1 MIRDAATQRQVQAA
15 HPNMSTW
22 LSANAGSGK
31 TKVLTDRVARLL
43 LSGISPEHI
52 LCLTYTKAAASEMQ
66 NRLFKRLGKW
76 AMLGDK
82 ALGQE
87 LIKLG
92 LDQTP
97 DSTTLRRART
107 LFARAIEAP
116 GGLKIQTIHSFCATI
131 LRRFPLEA
139 GVSPQFKEM
148 EERAAVLLC
157 NEVLET
163 MAQSADTPLVDAL
176 SLYAGEHSLEKLVQS
191 VVKYRHKLQ
200 LAAPRGEI
208 WARFGLAPG
217 LCEETVLSEVLSKE
231 HLDLIA
237 RIIPHLDRGG
247 KTDVKMAAQLRRIT
261 HASLSALAILEG
273 VFLFGGSAKNPFGA
287 KIGKFPSKDLRLGVM
302 AEDMPELEELMLQV
316 EGLRETRLS
325 LQAAQKTAVLH
336 EFSAAFL
343 PRYERQK
350 QLRGWLDFDDLI
362 LRARNLLSDP
372 KVADWVLYRLDGG
385 IDHIL
390 VDEAQ
395 DTSPVQWDVIQSLA
409 QEFTSGQGARADVA
423 RTIFVVGDKK
433 QSIYSFQGADPAEFD
448 RMKDEF
454 SERLKQSETPLL
466 DTTLE
471 YSFRSSSAILSVVDQ
486 TFQEHI
492 SSGFAADQ
500 KHRAFKTD
508 LPGRV
513 DLWPVIEPVE
523 RQKDTEWQ
531 RPVDL
536 LGQDNHLVQLAN
548 EVARSI
554 DQMISDRTLLPQGPD
569 EKGNYPA
576 RPVAPG
582 DFLIL
587 VQRRSDLFHE
597 IIRACKARNLP
608 IAGADRLKVGAEL
621 AVRDLAALL
630 SFLATPEDDLSLAIA
645 LKSPL
650 FNWDEQRLFSLAHGR
665 GKQFL
670 WQKMRSSADA
680 YKTELAVL
688 RDLLQQ
694 ADFLRP
700 FDLLNRILSRHDGRS
715 KILSRLGPEA
725 EDGLNALLSQA
736 LSYEQNDV
744 PSLTGF
750 LVWMET
756 DTLEIKRQM
765 DAAGNQIRVMTVHG
779 AKGLESPI
787 VILPD
792 CAHRQMRLQDELMDG
807 SDGVIWKTKSDE
819 MPDVVRRAAAEK
831 RLSEMYERDR
841 LLYVAMTRAE
851 KWLMVAAAGDI
862 AGEPTA
868 WYSKVQSA
876 MQHAGAVEHSFG
888 LGKGLRVEH
897 GIWPRSAE
905 IGSSKKGAISIS
917 LPDWVNSPPPKIHEQ
932 EVPLSPSELGGAK
945 ALSHEDN
952 SDEAAA
958 KKRGIQIHK
967 LLEILPDVDQ
977 RRWSQQG
984 PSILAAAGV
993 AAEPVEFSA
1002 LMREAAGVIQNPDLG
1017 FLFSPDALSEVGISG
1032 QLSPKHAKQMN
1043 GVIDRLLVRDEDVW
1057 VVDFKSNANVPKAP
1071 SDVPLGLLRQLGA
1084 YATAVARLYPNHIIK
1099 PAILWTKTAQ
1109 LMPISYAEVA
1119 AEISKVELS

>member
-1 MIRDAATQRQVQAA
+1 M
-15 HPNMSTW
+15 
-22 LSANAGSGK
+22 
-31 TKVLTDRVARLL
+31 
-43 LSGISPEHI
+43 
-52 LCLTYTKAAASEMQ
+52 
-66 NRLFKRLGKW
+66 
-76 AMLGDK
+76 
-82 ALGQE
+82 
-87 LIKLG
+87 
-92 LDQTP
+92 
-97 DSTTLRRART
+97 
-107 LFARAIEAP
+107 
-116 GGLKIQTIHSFCATI
+116 
-131 LRRFPLEA
+131 
-139 GVSPQFKEM
+139 
-148 EERAAVLLC
+148 
-157 NEVLET
+157 
-163 MAQSADTPLVDAL
+163 
-176 SLYAGEHSLEKLVQS
+176 
-191 VVKYRHKLQ
+191 
-200 LAAPRGEI
+200 
-208 WARFGLAPG
+208 
-217 LCEETVLSEVLSKE
+217 
-231 HLDLIA
+231 
-237 RIIPHLDRGG
+237 
-247 KTDVKMAAQLRRIT
+247 
-261 HASLSALAILEG
+261 
-273 VFLFGGSAKNPFGA
+273 
-287 KIGKFPSKDLRLGVM
+287 
-302 AEDMPELEELMLQV
+302 
-316 EGLRETRLS
+316 
-325 LQAAQKTAVLH
+325 
-336 EFSAAFL
+336 
-343 PRYERQK
+343 
-350 QLRGWLDFDDLI
+350 
-362 LRARNLLSDP
+362 
-372 KVADWVLYRLDGG
+372 
-385 IDHIL
+385 
-390 VDEAQ
+390 
-395 DTSPVQWDVIQSLA
+395 
-409 QEFTSGQGARADVA
+409 
-423 RTIFVVGDKK
+423 
-433 QSIYSFQGADPAEFD
+433 
-448 RMKDEF
+448 
-454 SERLKQSETPLL
+454 
-466 DTTLE
+466 
-471 YSFRSSSAILSVVDQ
+471 
-486 TFQEHI
+486 
-492 SSGFAADQ
+492 
-500 KHRAFKTD
+500 
-508 LPGRV
+508 
-513 DLWPVIEPVE
+513 
-523 RQKDTEWQ
+523 
-531 RPVDL
+531 
-536 LGQDNHLVQLAN
+536 
-548 EVARSI
+548 
-554 DQMISDRTLLPQGPD
+554 
-569 EKGNYPA
+569 
-576 RPVAPG
+576 
-582 DFLIL
+582 
-587 VQRRSDLFHE
+587 
-597 IIRACKARNLP
+597 
-608 IAGADRLKVGAEL
+608 
-621 AVRDLAALL
+621 RDLAALL

-650 FNWDEQRLFSLAHGR
+650 FNWNEQRLFTLAHGR

-694 ADFLRP
+694 TDFLRP
-700 FDLLNRILSRHDGRS
+700 FDLLNRVLSRHDGRS

-792 CAHRQMRLQDELMDG
+792 CAHRQMRLQDELIDG
-807 SDGVIWKTKSDE
+807 PDGVIWKTKSDE
-819 MPDVVRRAAAEK
+819 MPDVVRLAAAEK

-868 WYSKVQSA
+868 WYSKVQIA

-897 GIWPRSAE
+897 GIWPSSAE

-917 LPDWVNSPPPKIHEQ
+917 LPDWVNSPPPEIHEP

-977 RRWSQQG
+977 RLWSQQG

-993 AAEPVEFSA
+993 AADPVEFSA

-1017 FLFSPDALSEVGISG
+1017 FLFSPNALSEVGISG
-1032 QLSPKHAKQMN
+1032 QLSPQHAKQMN

-1109 LMPISYAEVA
+1109 LMPISYAQVA

>member
-76 AMLGDK
+76 AMLGND

-92 LDQTP
+92 LDQAP
-97 DSTTLRRART
+97 DTATLRRART

-148 EERAAVLLC
+148 EERASVLLC
-157 NEVLET
+157 GEVLEA
-163 MAQSADTPLVDAL
+163 MAQSTDAPLVDAL
-176 SLYAGEHSLEKLVQS
+176 ALFATEHSLEKLVQS
-191 VVKYRHKLQ
+191 VIKYRHKLQ
-200 LAAPRGEI
+200 LASPRSEI

-217 LCEETVLSEVLSKE
+217 SCEATVLSEVLSKE
-231 HLDLIA
+231 HLDLIT
-237 RIIPHLDRGG
+237 RIIPLLDGGG
-247 KTDVKMAAQLRRIT
+247 KTDVKMATQLRRIT
-261 HASLSALAILEG
+261 HASFSALAILEG
-273 VFLFGGSAKNPFGA
+273 VFLFGGFAKNPFGA

-302 AEDMPELEELMLQV
+302 AEDMPELEQLMLQV
-316 EGLRETRLS
+316 EGLRETRLT

-336 EFSAAFL
+336 EFAARFL
-343 PRYERQK
+343 PLYERQK

-409 QEFTSGQGARADVA
+409 QEFTSGQGARAGVR

-433 QSIYSFQGADPAEFD
+433 QSIYSFQGADPTEFD
-448 RMKDEF
+448 RMKQEF
-454 SERLKQSETPLL
+454 AERLKESETPLL

-486 TFQEHI
+486 TFQEHV
-492 SSGFAADQ
+492 SSGFESDQ
-500 KHRAFKTD
+500 MHRAFKTD
-508 LPGRV
+508 MPGRV
-513 DLWPVIEPVE
+513 DLWPVIDPVE

-536 LGQDNHLVQLAN
+536 LGQDNHLVQLAD

-554 DQMISDRTLLPQGPD
+554 DQMISERTPLPQGND
-569 EKGNYPA
+569 AKDTYSA
-576 RPVAPG
+576 RPVEPG

-630 SFLATPEDDLSLAIA
+630 SFLATPEDDLSLAIV

-650 FNWDEQRLFSLAHGR
+650 FNWNEQRLFSLAHGR

-670 WQKMRSSADA
+670 WQKLRNATKE
-680 YKTELAVL
+680 YQTELTVL
-688 RDLLQQ
+688 DDLLQR

-700 FDLLNRILSRHDGRS
+700 YDLLERILSRHEGRL

-765 DAAGNQIRVMTVHG
+765 DSAGNQIRVMTVHG

-792 CAHRQMRLQDELMDG
+792 CAHRQMRLQDELIDG
-807 SDGVIWKTKSDE
+807 SGGVIWKTKSDE
-819 MPDVVRRAAAEK
+819 MPDAIRRAAVEK
-831 RLSEMYERDR
+831 QQSEIYERDR

-862 AGEPTA
+862 TGEPTA

-876 MQHAGAVEHSFG
+876 MQQTGAVKHSFG
-888 LGKGLRVEH
+888 LGDGLRVEH
-897 GIWPRSAE
+897 GAWP
-905 IGSSKKGAISIS
+905 SKATGVPAKDRTATIP
-917 LPDWVNSPPPKIHEQ
+917 LPDWVNRLPTESWVKN
-932 EVPLSPSELGGAK
+932 VPLSPSDLGGAK
-945 ALSHEDN
+945 ALPAEDGL
-952 SDEAAA
+952 DENMA
-958 KKRGIQIHK
+958 KMRGSQIHK
-967 LLEILPDVDQ
+967 LLEVLPDIDPS
-977 RRWSQQG
+977 RWPQHG
-984 PSILAAAGV
+984 AAILANAGIP
-993 AAEPVEFSA
+993 AEPFELSG
-1002 LMREAAGVIQNPDLG
+1002 LMREATDVIQNPDLG
-1017 FLFSPDALSEVGISG
+1017 FLFSPEALSEVGISG
-1032 QLSPKHAKQMN
+1032 QLSPQHTEQMN
-1043 GVIDRLLVRDEDVW
+1043 GVIDRLLVRDDDVW
-1057 VVDFKSNANVPKAP
+1057 VVDFKTNAKVPKTP
-1071 SDVPLGLLRQLGA
+1071 SEVPVGLLRQLGA
-1084 YATAVARLYPNHIIK
+1084 YATAIARLYPNQNVK

-1109 LMPISYAEVA
+1109 LMPISYTAVA
-1119 AEISKVELS
+1119 AEISQVELS

>member
-76 AMLGDK
+76 AMLGND

-92 LDQTP
+92 LDQAP
-97 DSTTLRRART
+97 DTATLRRART

-131 LRRFPLEA
+131 LRRFPFEA

-148 EERAAVLLC
+148 EERASVLLC
-157 NEVLET
+157 GEVLEA
-163 MAQSADTPLVDAL
+163 MAQSTDAPLVDAL
-176 SLYAGEHSLEKLVQS
+176 AIFATEHSLEKLVQL
-191 VVKYRHKLQ
+191 VIKYRHKLQ
-200 LAAPRGEI
+200 LASPRSEI

-217 LCEETVLSEVLSKE
+217 SCEATVLSEVLSKE

-237 RIIPHLDRGG
+237 RIIPLLGGGG
-247 KTDVKMAAQLRRIT
+247 KTDVKMATQLRRIT
-261 HASLSALAILEG
+261 HASFNALAILEG
-273 VFLFGGSAKNPFGA
+273 AFLFGGFAKNPFGA

-302 AEDMPELEELMLQV
+302 AEDMPELEQLMLQV
-316 EGLRETRLS
+316 EGLRETRLT

-336 EFSAAFL
+336 EFAAGFL
-343 PRYERQK
+343 PLYERQK

-409 QEFTSGQGARADVA
+409 QEFTSGQGARAGVR

-433 QSIYSFQGADPAEFD
+433 QSIYSFQGADPTEFD
-448 RMKDEF
+448 RMKQEF
-454 SERLKQSETPLL
+454 AERLKESETPLL

-486 TFQEHI
+486 TFQEHV
-492 SSGFAADQ
+492 SSGFESDQ
-500 KHRAFKTD
+500 MHRAFKTD
-508 LPGRV
+508 MPGRV
-513 DLWPVIEPVE
+513 DLWPVIDPVE

-536 LGQDNHLVQLAN
+536 LGQDNHLVQLAD
-548 EVARSI
+548 EVARAI
-554 DQMISDRTLLPQGPD
+554 DQMISERTPLPQGND
-569 EKGNYPA
+569 AKDTYSA
-576 RPVAPG
+576 RPVEPG

-630 SFLATPEDDLSLAIA
+630 SFLATPEDDLSLAIV

-650 FNWDEQRLFSLAHGR
+650 FNWNEQRLFSLAHGR

-670 WQKMRSSADA
+670 WQKLRNAPKE
-680 YKTELAVL
+680 YQTELTVL
-688 RDLLQQ
+688 EDLLQR

-700 FDLLNRILSRHDGRS
+700 YDLLERILSRHEGRL

-765 DAAGNQIRVMTVHG
+765 DSAGNQIRVMTVHG

-792 CAHRQMRLQDELMDG
+792 CAHRQMRLQDELIDG
-807 SDGVIWKTKSDE
+807 SGGVIWKTKSDE
-819 MPDVVRRAAAEK
+819 MPDAIRRAAAEK
-831 RLSEMYERDR
+831 QQSEIYERDR

-862 AGEPTA
+862 TGEPTA

-876 MQHAGAVEHSFG
+876 MQQTGAVKHSFG
-888 LGKGLRVEH
+888 LGYGLRVEH
-897 GIWPRSAE
+897 GAWPSIATGVPAKDRTA
-905 IGSSKKGAISIS
+905 AIP
-917 LPDWVNSPPPKIHEQ
+917 LPDWVNRLPPESWFKNG
-932 EVPLSPSELGGAK
+932 PLSPSDLGGAK
-945 ALSHEDN
+945 ALPAEDGL
-952 SDEAAA
+952 DENMA
-958 KKRGIQIHK
+958 KMRGSQIHK
-967 LLEILPDVDQ
+967 LLEVLPDIDPS
-977 RRWSQQG
+977 RWPQHG
-984 PSILAAAGV
+984 AAILANAGIP
-993 AAEPVEFSA
+993 AEPFELSG
-1002 LMREAAGVIQNPDLG
+1002 LMREATDVIQNPDLG
-1017 FLFSPDALSEVGISG
+1017 FLFSPEALSEVGISG
-1032 QLSPKHAKQMN
+1032 QLSPQHTEQMN
-1043 GVIDRLLVRDEDVW
+1043 GVIDRLLVRDDDVW
-1057 VVDFKSNANVPKAP
+1057 VVDFKTNAKVPKTP
-1071 SDVPLGLLRQLGA
+1071 SEVPVGLLRQLGA
-1084 YATAVARLYPNHIIK
+1084 YATAIARLYPNQNVK

-1109 LMPISYAEVA
+1109 LMPISYTAVA